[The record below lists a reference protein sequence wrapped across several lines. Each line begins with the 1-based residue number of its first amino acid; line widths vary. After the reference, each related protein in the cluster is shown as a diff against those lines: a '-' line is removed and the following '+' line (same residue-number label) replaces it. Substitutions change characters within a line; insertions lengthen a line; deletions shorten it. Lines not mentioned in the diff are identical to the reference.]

1 MSRASPCSA
10 HQLAE
15 FLTAVSAHT
24 EELGAIECAVD
35 LSSAALE
42 AEVGAVVWNGTIAAA
57 IGFPRDQVPCE
68 AIIAAATR
76 CGSFLE
82 VPGVGPCGVVAVPLG
97 VAPLDAALVVAR
109 SGDSFGAEELSML
122 RAMASVLSLT
132 LRQVRNALASVEE
145 RRNTLKQLSM
155 IQRSISLRAP
165 LQDVLDAVTR
175 GAASVLCDDIVT
187 FFGVDP
193 DDPERLW
200 ARSTFGTTPELD
212 RDRRLGVG
220 AVGRAIFENRLV
232 VINDYPSWHSAQ
244 PDVVEVGVQ
253 AAMAAPVH
261 QHGQVV
267 GCLVV
272 GSRRAGRVY
281 TVTEQELL
289 VTFAENASLAV
300 TDAMTVDALHVAVD
314 DALHQALHDPLTGL
328 ANRARFLDRFD
339 HALTVRRRAGVEV
352 AVLCVDVD
360 DFKLINDRLGHAEG
374 DRLLIEVGMRILG
387 AVRSGDTVAR
397 VGADEFAVLLE
408 NASGVAEAE
417 RTAIR
422 IIEEIAKPIKLGGN
436 DVSATVSIGLAVA
449 GADAAGSNDVLR
461 NADVAMVRAK
471 NAGKARVVTF
481 EAEMYETLLERIEL
495 EADLRR
501 AIDDGDLEVY
511 FQPIVN
517 LATEQVVGV
526 EALSRWCHPTRGFVP
541 PSTFIP
547 LAEETGLIV
556 ELGRGVLNQACSWIG
571 TWQRAHADEPL
582 FYVSV
587 NLSARQL
594 QQPELTAEV
603 ERALAGGM
611 APGCLVLELTESVL
625 MQDTETTLSRLHE
638 LKSLGVRL
646 ALDDFGTGYSS
657 LSYLRRFPVDLL
669 KIDRSFVS
677 GLEPRNDLQR
687 LVAAIVALGG
697 TLGLESVAEGI
708 EELEELEALRTVGCR
723 FGQGFYFAKP
733 MPVSDLERYLSGAL
747 SRT

>member
-1 MSRASPCSA
+1 
-10 HQLAE
+10 
-15 FLTAVSAHT
+15 
-24 EELGAIECAVD
+24 
-35 LSSAALE
+35 
-42 AEVGAVVWNGTIAAA
+42 
-57 IGFPRDQVPCE
+57 
-68 AIIAAATR
+68 
-76 CGSFLE
+76 
-82 VPGVGPCGVVAVPLG
+82 
-97 VAPLDAALVVAR
+97 
-109 SGDSFGAEELSML
+109 
-122 RAMASVLSLT
+122 
-132 LRQVRNALASVEE
+132 
-145 RRNTLKQLSM
+145 
-155 IQRSISLRAP
+155 
-165 LQDVLDAVTR
+165 VLDAVTR
-175 GAASVLCDDIVT
+175 GAASVLCDDIVA

-193 DDPERLW
+193 DNPERLW
-200 ARSTFGTTPELD
+200 ARSMFGSTPELD
-212 RDRRLGVG
+212 RDRRLGEG
-220 AVGRAIFENRLV
+220 AVGRAVFENRLV
-232 VINDYPSWHSAQ
+232 VIDDYPSWPSAQ
-244 PDVVEVGVQ
+244 LDVVEVGVQ

-374 DRLLIEVGMRILG
+374 DRLLIEVGMRILA

-397 VGADEFAVLLE
+397 LGADEFAVLLE

-422 IIEEIAKPIKLGGN
+422 ILEDIAKPIKLGGT

-449 GADAAGSNDVLR
+449 GTDAAGSNDVLR
-461 NADVAMVRAK
+461 NADVAMYRAK
-471 NAGKARVVTF
+471 NAGKARVVIF
-481 EAEMYETLLERIEL
+481 EAQMYETLLERIEL

-556 ELGRGVLNQACSWIG
+556 DLGRSVLNQACSWI
-571 TWQRAHADEPL
+571 TSWQRAHADEPL
-582 FYVSV
+582 FYLSV
-587 NLSARQL
+587 NVSARQL

-625 MQDTETTLSRLHE
+625 MQDTEATLSRLQE
-638 LKSLGVRL
+638 LKSLGVQL

-677 GLEPRNDLQR
+677 GLTSGNDLQR
-687 LVAAIVALGG
+687 LVAAIVALGR

-708 EELEELEALRTVGCR
+708 EEPEELEALRLVGCHY
-723 FGQGFYFAKP
+723 GQGFHFAKP
-733 MPVSDLERYLSGAL
+733 MPVSALERYLSRAL
-747 SRT
+747 SPA